1 MKIRFEEISIMESIW
16 MKIEGE
22 KVNDAYI
29 EYLTVRNKRNFSSE
43 MLEQKGINWSE
54 DRIAELKKNFTLIV
68 LVDNYKSGQSEKVK
82 LQY

>member
-1 MKIRFEEISIMESIW
+1 

>member
-1 MKIRFEEISIMESIW
+1 MESIW

-68 LVDNYKSGQSEKVK
+68 LVDNYKGGQSEKVK

>member
-1 MKIRFEEISIMESIW
+1 MESIW